1 MKRTLTLLT
10 ILTLTFSS
18 FSIENA
24 IMITKKTKKKT
35 SETTVKNREGRGGYL
50 SITGGYGIPF
60 LTTGLRSPLKEIGDK
75 DWYQRNGDLSVKPN
89 FGTNGAGFA
98 LNVGGG
104 FMLI

>member
-50 SITGGYGIPF
+50 SIHLHTNAE
-60 LTTGLRSPLKEIGDK
+60 LQLRASRSGSRHISCAGKG
-75 DWYQRNGDLSVKPN
+75 WCCAHYSGWLSSNKSQ
-89 FGTNGAGFA
+89 
-98 LNVGGG
+98 
-104 FMLI
+104 